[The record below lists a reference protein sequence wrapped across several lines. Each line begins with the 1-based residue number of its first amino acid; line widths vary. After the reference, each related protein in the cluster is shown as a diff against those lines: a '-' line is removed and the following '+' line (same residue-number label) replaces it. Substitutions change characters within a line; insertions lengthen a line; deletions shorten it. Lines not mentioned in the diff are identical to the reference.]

1 MMGSVLTQKLNP
13 LSSQNGSGL
22 GLYNMENRTRLLN
35 ARLDFDAQVKKGSKI
50 TLIVPY
56 ETTESLHR

>member
-1 MMGSVLTQKLNP
+1 MGSVLTQMLNFRY
-13 LSSQNGSGL
+13 SQNGSGL

-35 ARLDFDAQVKKGSKI
+35 ARLDFDTQVKKGSKI

-56 ETTESLHR
+56 ETIESLHR